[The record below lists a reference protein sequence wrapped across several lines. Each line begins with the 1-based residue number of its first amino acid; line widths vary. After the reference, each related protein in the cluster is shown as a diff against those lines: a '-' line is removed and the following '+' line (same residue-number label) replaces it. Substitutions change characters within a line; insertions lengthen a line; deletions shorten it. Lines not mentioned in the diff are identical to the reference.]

1 MWKELNDYSK
11 GAAMET
17 LRIGIVGVGYIGN
30 KHIETIRRIPHTRI
44 MGVVDADYER
54 ACRTARDLEIPC
66 VYTTVDE
73 MLASDQI
80 DVIHNCTPTSKHFEV
95 NKKVICAGKS
105 LYCEKPL
112 TMNLE
117 EAAELMALLEKNP
130 VPNAVNLNYRM
141 NALVQE
147 MRTRVQDGESGRLF
161 MVTGSYV
168 QDWMMY
174 QDDYDWRLDL
184 EMGGRSRALSD
195 IGSHLFDL
203 CQFVTGQHITAVNAK
218 LMIVHPKRLHYEK
231 DGGTFSKEK
240 GRFLGEVEVQNEDVA
255 NIMIRLSG
263 GAEGMMQV
271 SQITAGHKN
280 DLRLRLDLEKCS
292 YEWKQENGD
301 MLYIGYRG
309 RPNEI
314 LHREADMLSEQ
325 VRGFSRLP
333 AGHPEGWNDVLY
345 NAISA
350 FYRSINEKNDGQT
363 VPYATIE
370 DGVSVMKVIDA
381 CMKSDREMRWVDV
394 EMGACL

>member
-1 MWKELNDYSK
+1 
-11 GAAMET
+11 
-17 LRIGIVGVGYIGN
+17 
-30 KHIETIRRIPHTRI
+30 
-44 MGVVDADYER
+44 
-54 ACRTARDLEIPC
+54 
-66 VYTTVDE
+66 
-73 MLASDQI
+73 
-80 DVIHNCTPTSKHFEV
+80 
-95 NKKVICAGKS
+95 
-105 LYCEKPL
+105 
-112 TMNLE
+112 
-117 EAAELMALLEKNP
+117 
-130 VPNAVNLNYRM
+130 
-141 NALVQE
+141 
-147 MRTRVQDGESGRLF
+147 